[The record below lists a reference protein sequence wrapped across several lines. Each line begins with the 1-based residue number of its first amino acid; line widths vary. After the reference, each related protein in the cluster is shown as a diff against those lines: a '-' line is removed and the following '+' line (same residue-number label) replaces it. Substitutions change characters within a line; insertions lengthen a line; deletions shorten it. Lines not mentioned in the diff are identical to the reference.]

1 MFQSRDEIRQVYLN
15 VWQKMQTGD
24 FLEAMESI
32 IADIIKMHPE
42 YHDMLANPES
52 AKEEEFT
59 PEAGKTNP
67 FLHMGMHIAIR
78 EQVGINKPTGIKQ
91 KYETLLKKRNQHQA
105 EHSMLECLGQ
115 GLWLSQRNNVPFD
128 EQAYL
133 RCVGKL

>member
-1 MFQSRDEIRQVYLN
+1 MFQSRDEIRQVYLD

-24 FLEAMESI
+24 LLETMESV
-32 IADIIKMHPE
+32 IADVIQMHPE
-42 YHDMLANPES
+42 YHELFTNPES
-52 AKEEEFT
+52 AKEQEFT

-78 EQVGINKPTGIKQ
+78 EQVSIDKPAGIKQ
-91 KYETLLKKRNQHQA
+91 KYETLLGKRNKHQA
-105 EHSMLECLGQ
+105 EHNMLECLGQ

-133 RCVGKL
+133 NCVGKL